1 MRITKRQLSLLVKEA
16 TAPGS
21 ASVLTEEELNEI
33 APMISM
39 MARSLGSNATK
50 AFAKTLEKG
59 IQGVADY
66 IEKNPEQI
74 EKIGAMI
81 AQSVDKLPGIQKIA
95 DSLGDNPDP
104 GQLANAIANPPKEAE
119 ADLQKMFQGAS
130 EQLEKADDCDCPS
143 PDEEKGLIG
152 KLGSFFGG

>member
-1 MRITKRQLSLLVKEA
+1 MRITNRQLKILVKEA
-16 TAPGS
+16 IAPGNRT
-21 ASVLTEEELNEI
+21 VLTEEELNEI

-39 MARSLGSNATK
+39 MARNLGKGATK
-50 AFAKTLEKG
+50 AFAGVLEKG

-81 AQSVDKLPGIQKIA
+81 AQSVDKLPGIQKMA
-95 DSLGDNPDP
+95 DAIGDDPDP
-104 GQLANAIANPPKEAE
+104 AKLANVLANPPEEAK

-130 EQLEKADDCDCPS
+130 EQLEKAEDCECPS
-143 PDEEKGLIG
+143 PEEEKGLLG

>member
-1 MRITKRQLSLLVKEA
+1 MRLTKRQLSLLVKEA

-130 EQLEKADDCDCPS
+130 DQLEKAEDCDCPS

>member
-81 AQSVDKLPGIQKIA
+81 AQSVDKLPGIQKMA
-95 DSLGDNPDP
+95 DALGDNPDP
-104 GQLANAIANPPKEAE
+104 AKIASVLSNPPDEAK
-119 ADLQKMFQGAS
+119 ADLQKMYQGAS
-130 EQLEKADDCDCPS
+130 DQLEKAEDCECPS
-143 PDEEKGLIG
+143 PEEEKGLLG